1 MRDYEVAEISKLAE
15 ATGEQKIEK
24 LNNKK
29 VMCPYGFKKRSPH
42 NKRLVRYRRMADC

>member
-29 VMCPYGFKKRSPH
+29 VMCPYGFKNALH
-42 NKRLVRYRRMADC
+42 NQRLLSDPDA